1 MLKLT
6 LPTVDD
12 FYRDLVEHPKVL
24 RVVALSGGYP
34 RDEANEILA
43 RNHGVIASFSRAL
56 TENLSAKQT
65 DEEFDAALG
74 RDDRRD
80 LRGLADLSRA
90 WRRSCRAASGD
101 LLLRAFAPA
110 DAPALAAYR
119 SDAGVARYQ
128 SWDTPYPLEAA
139 AAFIAGMAG
148 MDGPVPG
155 DWIQIA
161 VEVGGELAGDVAV
174 GLEQHGLVATIGY
187 TLAPTHQGRGIGRRA
202 VGAVVDALFGELGVH
217 RVQAELD
224 PRNVASA
231 RLVETLGF
239 AHEGVLASS
248 VLAKGEW
255 TDDARYGLS
264 ADGHAAWRVRPRHRP
279 TDVALVEIT
288 PATSRAVLGAGD
300 ALDPAPLRV
309 ADAGVVRRRAV
320 PAARSAACPS
330 HRGHGRSRPTVSWPG
345 S

>member
-1 MLKLT
+1 MAQF
-6 LPTVDD
+6 LP
-12 FYRDLVEHPKVL
+12 R
-24 RVVALSGGYP
+24 RV
-34 RDEANEILA
+34 
-43 RNHGVIASFSRAL
+43 
-56 TENLSAKQT
+56 
-65 DEEFDAALG
+65 
-74 RDDRRD
+74 
-80 LRGLADLSRA
+80 
-90 WRRSCRAASGD
+90 GD

-174 GLEQHGLVATIGY
+174 GLEQHGLVATVGY

-264 ADGHAAWRVRPRHRP
+264 AEGHAAWRVRPRHRP
-279 TDVALVEIT
+279 TDVALAEIT
-288 PATSRAVLGAGD
+288 PATSRAVLALETHWTQRRFVSPMPASFAD
-300 ALDPAPLRV
+300 ALFPPLVGGVPVTPWPRAIEADGELAGFMMV
-309 ADAGVVRRRAV
+309 ADASAAHPVPYLWRLLIDRRHQRRRIGDRALDLLVERLRTQGHRSLLVSWHPGEGGPEPFYLRRGFVPTGVVEDGEIE
-320 PAARSAACPS
+320 ARLEL
-330 HRGHGRSRPTVSWPG
+330 
-345 S
+345 